1 MLLIEIKLGKYDD
14 VIFKVMFKMF
24 CFKYLDEEIK
34 IYCILCYILI
44 CIYCLIF
51 GYKGYEYKIL
61 DMLKEDKVKIV
72 KNVFYKL
79 NEKLKLLN
87 WSKDLMEFV

>member
-24 CFKYLDEEIK
+24 CFKYFDDEIK
-34 IYCILCYILI
+34 FYCLLCYILI

-51 GYKGYEYKIL
+51 GYKGYEFKVL
-61 DMLKEDKVKIV
+61 DILKEDKVKVV

-79 NEKLKLLN
+79 NEKLEILK
-87 WSKDLMEFV
+87 